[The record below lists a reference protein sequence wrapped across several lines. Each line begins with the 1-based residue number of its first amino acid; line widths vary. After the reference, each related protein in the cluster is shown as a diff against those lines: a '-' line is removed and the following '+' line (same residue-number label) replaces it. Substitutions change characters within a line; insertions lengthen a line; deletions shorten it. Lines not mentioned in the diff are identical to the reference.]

1 MRTAVLLAAGE
12 GRRLGGRKP
21 LVRLRGRPLAWYP
34 VSVLHLLGVAEF
46 IVVTREQ
53 LAGELRRLVEEVAGP
68 GSAQVVVNAEPWR
81 ENGWSLILGLREA
94 CGGSPCSAVVSMSD
108 HVYSPR
114 LAARLLYLQGP
125 RGYLVGCDREP
136 QFIDVEEA
144 TRVSATGGA
153 VARVSKGLRRWLCVD
168 TGVHRVERLHPGIL
182 EEAARTGGEWHVA
195 RLAGLV
201 SSLGSAGL
209 AWTVDVTGLPW
220 TEVDT
225 PEDLR
230 EAEGGERSRVVDE
243 VLSWLHS

>member
-21 LVRLRGRPLAWYP
+21 LVGLRGRPLAWYP
-34 VSVLHLLGVAEF
+34 VSVLHLLGVVEF
-46 IVVTREQ
+46 IVVTRGQ
-53 LAGELRRLVEEVAGP
+53 LARELRRLVEEVAGP
-68 GSAQVVVNAEPWR
+68 GSAQVVVNSEPWR
-81 ENGWSLILGLREA
+81 ENGWSLILGLEEA
-94 CGGSPCSAVVSMSD
+94 CSGSPCSTMVSMSD

-114 LAARLLYLQGP
+114 LAARLLYFQGP

-136 QFIDVEEA
+136 QFIDTGEA
-144 TRVSATGGA
+144 TRVSAVGG
-153 VARVSKGLRRWLCVD
+153 VVTRMSKRLRHWFCAD
-168 TGVHRVERLHPGIL
+168 TGVHRVERLPPGIL
-182 EEAARTGGEWHVA
+182 EEAARTGGEWPVA

-201 SSLGSAGL
+201 SSLGSIGL

-230 EAEGGERSRVVDE
+230 EAEEGERSRVVDE
-243 VLSWLHS
+243 VLSWLHG